1 MERAEVPGMDS
12 EAKLREW
19 IDRYA
24 ALILK
29 TCFVCL
35 SDRAQAE
42 DAMQDTF
49 IKAWRHMGDLE
60 RKHIENEKAWLL
72 RIAMNTCRD
81 YRRTAWF
88 RHVDARVAL
97 DDLPPGMTQ
106 TAEEDNDLM
115 LTVCSLPD
123 RFRQA
128 VLLYY
133 YHGMTEQETADVLG
147 VSPAS
152 VHRRLKKAEALLRTA
167 LEGGERHDGQ

>member
-1 MERAEVPGMDS
+1 MERAAVPGTAS

-19 IDRYA
+19 IDQYA
-24 ALILK
+24 AVILK

-35 SDRAQAE
+35 SDRTQAE

-49 IKAWRHMGDLE
+49 IKAWRHMDDLG
-60 RKHIENEKAWLL
+60 RKGIRNEKAWLL

-97 DDLPPGMTQ
+97 EGLPPRMMEAT
-106 TAEEDNDLM
+106 EEDHDLM
-115 LTVCSLPD
+115 LTVCGLPD
-123 RFRQA
+123 RYRQA
-128 VLLYY
+128 ILLYY
-133 YHGMTEQETADVLG
+133 YHGLTEQETADVLS
-147 VSPAS
+147 VSLSS

-167 LEGGERHDGQ
+167 LEGGERHDG